1 MPPKSGILAVT
12 QTSDAYPIEFNKP
25 KKYRRV
31 KILGEGACG
40 QTIQIRDDEMKI
52 DLVAKKFKPNS
63 FIEEG
68 SEVYT
73 ALRERFCEEA
83 RILFRINHPNVV
95 RVYGYYDYRN
105 YGTSYIIMELV
116 EGLNVMDFAKKNPNH
131 VDKIFEKVL
140 DGFVHLESE
149 SVLHRDIRPEN
160 ILVAAEGEPKI
171 IDFGFGKQIETDNQN
186 ADKSISLNWWCT
198 PPPEFD
204 ESIYDFQTEVYF
216 LGKLFQKIIEN
227 GTLSE
232 FKYTSIIRDMC
243 STARDERPS
252 SFSDVWN
259 RMMSGQF
266 EELSFTDDERAVYG
280 GFSDGLVSIFAAIDT
295 SPEYCRDTNE
305 VIERLDDLYRNVMLE
320 KFIYAPDQL
329 GQIFVRGKFDCE
341 EGSKLEVS
349 CLKNFLGML
358 KGLSEEKRHIVLGNI
373 LTRLDSV
380 ERPEFGLGDIP
391 F

>member
-1 MPPKSGILAVT
+1 MA
-12 QTSDAYPIEFNKP
+12 QTSDTYPIEFNKP

-52 DLVAKKFKPNS
+52 DLVVKKFKPNS
-63 FIEEG
+63 SIEEG

-73 ALRERFCEEA
+73 ALLERFCEEA

-95 RVYGYYDYRN
+95 RVYNYYDYRN
-105 YGTSYIIMELV
+105 CGTSYIIMELV
-116 EGLNVMDFAKKNPNH
+116 EGSNVVDFAKNNPNH
-131 VDKIFEKVL
+131 VDKIFEKIVN
-140 DGFVHLESE
+140 GFVHLESE
-149 SVLHRDIRPEN
+149 DILHRDIRPEN
-160 ILVAAEGEPKI
+160 ILVSADGEPKI
-171 IDFGFGKQIETDNQN
+171 IDFGFGKQVGADNQSVG
-186 ADKSISLNWWCT
+186 KSISLNWCGT
-198 PPPEFD
+198 QPPEFD
-204 ESIYDFQTEVYF
+204 ESIYDVQTEVYF
-216 LGKLFQKIIEN
+216 LGKLFQTIIEN

-243 STARDERPS
+243 STARDKRPS

-266 EELSFTDDERAVYG
+266 EELSFTNDERAVYG
-280 GFSDGLVSIFAAIDT
+280 SFSDGLVLIFATIGT
-295 SPEYCRDTNE
+295 NPEYCRDTNE

-320 KFIYAPDQL
+320 EFIYAPDKL

-380 ERPEFGLGDIP
+380 ERPGFDFDDIP